1 MIRLAIAL
9 AIGAGLAGPHAARA
23 AEPSHPSAPHPSTP
37 HPGTP
42 TPAQPSPPAPARPAP
57 VPFAAELAAQPL
69 PPARTAWT
77 AISEQAAWAAL
88 ATATPA
94 TRQATRWRYAV
105 ALIARDR
112 AGEALGVLDVM
123 AADDTGLAKV
133 AAWRRARGV
142 ALGRLGRTDPAIA
155 ALDDPALATDPE
167 TCLWRMR
174 ILAEAGRAAPALGVL
189 GCAMPALNAR
199 GAKAR
204 RPFILAAARAAIDA
218 GRPGP
223 ARDWLDRIPATDA
236 AAALLH
242 GEADRALGAAATSRR
257 WFDLAART
265 GDPEQRAAATLG
277 TIETDLAART
287 LAPPAAAR
295 RLAALLFRWRGG
307 MVERRGLTLA
317 MSLATRRGD
326 EPALLAAAAEL
337 LRYGNVGADAAPL
350 SATVQAH
357 LAALVAPQSNMPL
370 GTAAGLLWD
379 YRDLMPTGAD
389 GDRVVWM
396 LADRLQQA
404 GLYRRAAEL
413 LERRLST
420 TQRDVE
426 QGPLSIRVAT
436 LRILAG
442 TPEVAVRVLRDTA
455 MIPYPD
461 AIQDERRCL
470 QAVALELLGRH
481 AEAVATLA
489 DIRDATPIR
498 AEFDWHARDWSGL
511 AASGTAL
518 LPAPG
523 PRGGLSAEGQ
533 AIVLRQAI
541 AHAMLGQEAA
551 LARLNRRYARAF
563 AALPTAP
570 VFAMLTAP
578 VGGFDPARLD
588 SAMTALS
595 AAGPA
600 GAIGDLLTAGQAAR
614 TSTRLD

>member
-37 HPGTP
+37 HPIT

-69 PPARTAWT
+69 PPARAAWT
-77 AISEQAAWAAL
+77 AMSEQAAWAAL

-223 ARDWLDRIPATDA
+223 ARDWLDRLPATA
-236 AAALLH
+236 VLH
-242 GEADRALGAAATSRR
+242 GEADRALGAATTSRR

-277 TIETDLAART
+277 TIETDLAARM

-326 EPALLAAAAEL
+326 EPALLAAAAAL
-337 LRYGNVGADAAPL
+337 LRYGNIGADAAPL

-357 LAALVAPQSNMPL
+357 LVALVAPQSTMPL

-442 TPEVAVRVLRDTA
+442 APDAAVRVLRETA

-461 AIQDERRCL
+461 AIQDERRRL

-523 PRGGLSAEGQ
+523 ARGGLSAEGQ

-563 AALPTAP
+563 APLPTAP

-595 AAGPA
+595 ATGPA